1 MKTEKTV
8 QKIFIITFLTI
19 ITFFMITT
27 LLNNEK
33 VSDVERREL
42 NTFPKFK
49 IENLVK
55 KSYYDDLTS
64 AFQDQLELRQYLIKG
79 YFLFQFQRYYG
90 DAVKGKNNQLYSAE
104 QAKPSN
110 DYYRNLKKQI
120 ENINT
125 KNKEL
130 NAKLIFLSIP
140 RKDAYMTKE
149 LPKTY
154 TSSINIYNKQV
165 EITKQTLDSDITFI
179 NAYDVF
185 KKSGIYNCYYSN
197 DHHTTP
203 KCAYE
208 LYKEI
213 NKITNTKSYNL
224 EEEFKINKTVVNG
237 AYNRQLGQTVKSKPE
252 DLYLTPKKTINYTR
266 YENDKLSNKK
276 VYGKGNSYE
285 DAYMEGDM
293 AYTRI
298 ETNKKG
304 ENIMFVGSSYTNILE
319 ALSVPSYNRMLSIDY
334 RHNKTGKS
342 INYYVDKYNIDYV
355 VFIPGQS
362 SNAYSLDKIKLY
374 LGN

>member
-104 QAKPSN
+104 QAKPSK
-110 DYYRNLKKQI
+110 DYYKNLKKQI

-252 DLYLTPKKTINYTR
+252 DLYLTTKKTINYTR

>member
-110 DYYRNLKKQI
+110 DYYKNLKKQI

-252 DLYLTPKKTINYTR
+252 DLYLTPKKTINYIR

>member
-104 QAKPSN
+104 QAKPSK
-110 DYYRNLKKQI
+110 DYYKNLKKQI

-197 DHHTTP
+197 DHHITP

-224 EEEFKINKTVVNG
+224 EAEFKINKTVVNG

>member
-110 DYYRNLKKQI
+110 DYYKNLKKQI

-165 EITKQTLDSDITFI
+165 EIAKQTLDSDITFI

-266 YENDKLSNKK
+266 YENDKLSNEK

-304 ENIMFVGSSYTNILE
+304 KNIMFVGSSYTNILE

>member
-104 QAKPSN
+104 QTKPSN
-110 DYYRNLKKQI
+110 DYYKNLKKQI

-197 DHHTTP
+197 DHHITP

-224 EEEFKINKTVVNG
+224 EEKFKINKTVVNG

-298 ETNKKG
+298 ETNKEG

-355 VFIPGQS
+355 IFIPGQS

>member
-33 VSDVERREL
+33 ASDVERREL

-110 DYYRNLKKQI
+110 DYYKNLKKQI

>member
-110 DYYRNLKKQI
+110 DYYKNLKKQI

-304 ENIMFVGSSYTNILE
+304 KNIMFVGSSYTNILE

-362 SNAYSLDKIKLY
+362 SNSYSLDKIKLY

>member
-33 VSDVERREL
+33 VSDVERRKL

-49 IENLVK
+49 IENLGK

-104 QAKPSN
+104 QTKPSN
-110 DYYRNLKKQI
+110 NYYKNLKKQI

-154 TSSINIYNKQV
+154 TSSISIYNKQV

-197 DHHTTP
+197 DHHITP

-213 NKITNTKSYNL
+213 NKTTNTKSYNL
-224 EEEFKINKTVVNG
+224 EEKFKINKTVVNG

-298 ETNKKG
+298 ESNNKGK
-304 ENIMFVGSSYTNILE
+304 NIMFVGSSYTNILE
-319 ALSVPSYNRMLSIDY
+319 ALSVPSYHRMLSIDY

-342 INYYVDKYNIDYV
+342 INYYVDKYDIDYV

-362 SNAYSLDKIKLY
+362 SNAYSLNKIKLY

>member
-104 QAKPSN
+104 QAKPSK
-110 DYYRNLKKQI
+110 DYYKNLKKQI

-197 DHHTTP
+197 DHHITP

-237 AYNRQLGQTVKSKPE
+237 SYNRQLGQTVKSKPE

>member
-1 MKTEKTV
+1 MKKEKTV

-55 KSYYDDLTS
+55 KSYYDNLTS

-110 DYYRNLKKQI
+110 DYYKNLKKQI

>member
-110 DYYRNLKKQI
+110 DYYKNLKKQI

-154 TSSINIYNKQV
+154 TSSINIYTKQV

-208 LYKEI
+208 LYK
-213 NKITNTKSYNL
+213 
-224 EEEFKINKTVVNG
+224 
-237 AYNRQLGQTVKSKPE
+237 
-252 DLYLTPKKTINYTR
+252 
-266 YENDKLSNKK
+266 
-276 VYGKGNSYE
+276 
-285 DAYMEGDM
+285 
-293 AYTRI
+293 
-298 ETNKKG
+298 
-304 ENIMFVGSSYTNILE
+304 
-319 ALSVPSYNRMLSIDY
+319 
-334 RHNKTGKS
+334 
-342 INYYVDKYNIDYV
+342 
-355 VFIPGQS
+355 
-362 SNAYSLDKIKLY
+362 
-374 LGN
+374 

>member
-110 DYYRNLKKQI
+110 DYYKNLKKQI

-252 DLYLTPKKTINYTR
+252 DLYLTPKRTINYTR

>member
-55 KSYYDDLTS
+55 KSYYDDLTN

-110 DYYRNLKKQI
+110 DYYKNLKKQI

>member
-55 KSYYDDLTS
+55 KSYYDNLTS

-110 DYYRNLKKQI
+110 DYYKNLKKQI

>member
-104 QAKPSN
+104 QAKPSK
-110 DYYRNLKKQI
+110 DYYKNLKKQI

-140 RKDAYMTKE
+140 RKDAYMAKE

-197 DHHTTP
+197 DHHITP

>member
-110 DYYRNLKKQI
+110 DYYKNLKKQI

>member
-110 DYYRNLKKQI
+110 DYYKNLKKQI

-165 EITKQTLDSDITFI
+165 EIAKQTLDSDITFI

>member
-104 QAKPSN
+104 QAKPSK
-110 DYYRNLKKQI
+110 DYYKNLKKQI

-197 DHHTTP
+197 DHHITP

-224 EEEFKINKTVVNG
+224 EAEFKINKTVVNG
-237 AYNRQLGQTVKSKPE
+237 SYNRQLGQTVKSKPE

-362 SNAYSLDKIKLY
+362 SSAYSLDKIKLY

>member
-110 DYYRNLKKQI
+110 DYYKNLKKQI

-140 RKDAYMTKE
+140 RKDAYMAKE

>member
-8 QKIFIITFLTI
+8 QKIFIIIFLTI

-33 VSDVERREL
+33 VSDVERRNL

-55 KSYYDDLTS
+55 KSYYDDLTN

-104 QAKPSN
+104 QTKPSN
-110 DYYRNLKKQI
+110 SYYKNLKKQI
-120 ENINT
+120 EKVNT

-197 DHHTTP
+197 DHHITP
-203 KCAYE
+203 KCAYN

-224 EEEFKINKTVVNG
+224 EEKFKINKTVVNG

-304 ENIMFVGSSYTNILE
+304 KNIMFVGSSYTNILE

-362 SNAYSLDKIKLY
+362 SNAYSLNKIKLY

>member
-104 QAKPSN
+104 QAKPSK
-110 DYYRNLKKQI
+110 DYYKNLKKQI

-140 RKDAYMTKE
+140 RKDAYMAKE

-197 DHHTTP
+197 DHHITP

-252 DLYLTPKKTINYTR
+252 DLYLTPKKTINYIR

>member
-8 QKIFIITFLTI
+8 QKIFIIIFLTI

-33 VSDVERREL
+33 VSDVERRNL

-55 KSYYDDLTS
+55 KSYYDDLTN

-104 QAKPSN
+104 QTKPSN
-110 DYYRNLKKQI
+110 SYYKNLKKQI
-120 ENINT
+120 EKVNA

-197 DHHTTP
+197 DHHITP
-203 KCAYE
+203 KCAYN

-224 EEEFKINKTVVNG
+224 EEKFKINKTVVNG

-304 ENIMFVGSSYTNILE
+304 KNIMFVGSSYTNILE

-362 SNAYSLDKIKLY
+362 SNAYSLNKIKLY

>member
-8 QKIFIITFLTI
+8 QKIFIIIFLTI

-33 VSDVERREL
+33 VSDVERRNL

-55 KSYYDDLTS
+55 KSYYDDLTN

-104 QAKPSN
+104 QTKPSN
-110 DYYRNLKKQI
+110 SYYKNLKKQI
-120 ENINT
+120 EKVNT

-197 DHHTTP
+197 DHHITP
-203 KCAYE
+203 KCAYN

-304 ENIMFVGSSYTNILE
+304 KNIMFVGSSYTNILE

-362 SNAYSLDKIKLY
+362 SNAYSLNKIKLY

>member
-104 QAKPSN
+104 QAKPSK
-110 DYYRNLKKQI
+110 DYYKNLKKQI

-140 RKDAYMTKE
+140 RKDAYMAK
-149 LPKTY
+149 
-154 TSSINIYNKQV
+154 
-165 EITKQTLDSDITFI
+165 
-179 NAYDVF
+179 
-185 KKSGIYNCYYSN
+185 
-197 DHHTTP
+197 
-203 KCAYE
+203 
-208 LYKEI
+208 
-213 NKITNTKSYNL
+213 
-224 EEEFKINKTVVNG
+224 
-237 AYNRQLGQTVKSKPE
+237 
-252 DLYLTPKKTINYTR
+252 
-266 YENDKLSNKK
+266 
-276 VYGKGNSYE
+276 
-285 DAYMEGDM
+285 
-293 AYTRI
+293 
-298 ETNKKG
+298 
-304 ENIMFVGSSYTNILE
+304 
-319 ALSVPSYNRMLSIDY
+319 
-334 RHNKTGKS
+334 
-342 INYYVDKYNIDYV
+342 
-355 VFIPGQS
+355 
-362 SNAYSLDKIKLY
+362 
-374 LGN
+374 

>member
-1 MKTEKTV
+1 M
-8 QKIFIITFLTI
+8 
-19 ITFFMITT
+19 
-27 LLNNEK
+27 
-33 VSDVERREL
+33 
-42 NTFPKFK
+42 
-49 IENLVK
+49 
-55 KSYYDDLTS
+55 
-64 AFQDQLELRQYLIKG
+64 ELRQYLIKG

-104 QAKPSN
+104 QAKPSK
-110 DYYRNLKKQI
+110 DYYKNLKKQI

-140 RKDAYMTKE
+140 RKDAYMAKE

-197 DHHTTP
+197 DHHITP

-252 DLYLTPKKTINYTR
+252 DLYLTPKKTINYIR